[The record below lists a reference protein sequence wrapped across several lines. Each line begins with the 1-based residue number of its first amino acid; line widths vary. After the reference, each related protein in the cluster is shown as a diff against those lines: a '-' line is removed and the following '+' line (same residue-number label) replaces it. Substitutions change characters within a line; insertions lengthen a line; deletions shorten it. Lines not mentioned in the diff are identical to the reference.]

1 MLRLP
6 FCPSPVRPS
15 NETRAGNW
23 CERHY
28 LQLLAVVLGLAAL
41 NLTFRLERELVTEWD
56 EALYAISAAETLRTG
71 QWVAVT
77 FRGTL
82 DYYNTKPP
90 LNVWLIALAFKAFG
104 VNLVSLRLFSA
115 ICAWSTVAVVALWAR
130 RCFGAAVSL
139 LAGVVLSTSFG
150 FVYVH
155 AGRSAN
161 TDASY
166 TLLVSLT
173 VLVLWAA
180 DSRPWRLIW
189 LGPLLASAFLLRG
202 MAVLMM
208 LALVGGNEIR
218 IGRSR
223 DREWRPRA
231 IALMLF
237 LIPTLTWVFARW
249 QLDRWRFLE
258 RLFNYDFIA
267 RSTTVIEGHPGGP
280 LYYARILV
288 KHQYEW
294 IAVAAIAL
302 MLFPPAWPR
311 IVRTLGSW
319 RQHRVATTMIT
330 SWALVTVG
338 IPTLMQTKLPWYLN
352 PFYPVFAIVIAGAL
366 AHGLVEATSERHG
379 QWRRLALGFSVLA
392 ALCIAE
398 GKLQWYSTRNRPV
411 GRTIQGLV
419 ISQRHRLKG
428 GRVYRDHWDHAEFFD
443 ARDVASADPQVAAD
457 VTKFISLSG
466 PRDYWVS
473 SQPIADARL
482 QFVASNGQEWL
493 YERHP

>member
-1 MLRLP
+1 MRIRG
-6 FCPSPVRPS
+6 SAVRPA
-15 NETRAGNW
+15 NDTTTGDC

-28 LQLLAVVLGLAAL
+28 FALLAVVLGLAAL
-41 NLTFRLERELVTEWD
+41 NLAFRLEREVVTEWD

-71 QWVAVT
+71 HWVAVT

-90 LNVWLIALAFKAFG
+90 LNVWLIALAFRVFG

-115 ICAWSTVAVVALWAR
+115 MCAWSTVAVVALWAR

-139 LAGVVLSTSFG
+139 LAGLVLSTSFG

-161 TDASY
+161 TDALY

-180 DSRPWRLIW
+180 DHRQWRLVW

-208 LALVGGNEIR
+208 LALVGANEFR
-218 IGRSR
+218 IGRR
-223 DREWRPRA
+223 GREWRPRA
-231 IALMLF
+231 IALVLF
-237 LIPTLTWVFARW
+237 LIPTLTWIFARW
-249 QLDRWRFLE
+249 QLDRWQFLE
-258 RLFNYDFIA
+258 RLFNYDFLA
-267 RSTTVIEGHPGGP
+267 RSLTVIEGHPGGP

-294 IAVAAIAL
+294 IAAAAIAL
-302 MLFPPAWPR
+302 LLFPPAWSR
-311 IVRTLGSW
+311 IVGALSSW
-319 RQHRVATTMIT
+319 REHRLATTMIGG
-330 SWALVTVG
+330 WAIVTVG
-338 IPTLMQTKLPWYLN
+338 IPTLMLTKLPWYLN
-352 PFYPVFAIVIAGAL
+352 PFYPVFAILIASAL
-366 AHGLVEATSERHG
+366 AHGLFQTTSERRG
-379 QWRRLALGFSVLA
+379 GWRRLALGCAVLIA
-392 ALCIAE
+392 FGIAE
-398 GKLQWYSTRNRPV
+398 GKLQWYSTRYRPV
-411 GRTIQGLV
+411 GRTVQGLV

-428 GRVYRDHWDHAEFFD
+428 GRVYRDHWDHAEYFVT
-443 ARDVASADPQVAAD
+443 RDVAAADPQVAAD
-457 VTKFISLSG
+457 VAKFLSVSR

-473 SQPIADARL
+473 SQPIADDARL
-482 QFVASNGQEWL
+482 GLVESNGEEWL

>member
-1 MLRLP
+1 
-6 FCPSPVRPS
+6 VRPA
-15 NETRAGNW
+15 NETTAADC

-28 LQLLAVVLGLAAL
+28 FALLAVVLAIAAL
-41 NLTFRLERELVTEWD
+41 NLAFRLEREVVTEWD

-71 QWVAVT
+71 HWVAVT

-161 TDASY
+161 TDALY

-180 DSRPWRLIW
+180 DHRQWRLIW

-208 LALVGGNEIR
+208 LTLVGANEFR

-231 IALMLF
+231 IALVLF
-237 LIPTLTWVFARW
+237 LIPTLTWVFKRW
-249 QLDRWRFLE
+249 QLDRWQFLE
-258 RLFNYDFIA
+258 RLFNYDFLA
-267 RSTTVIEGHPGGP
+267 RSLSVIEGHPGGP

-294 IAVAAIAL
+294 IAVATIAL
-302 MLFPPAWPR
+302 LLFPPAWSR
-311 IVRTLGSW
+311 IVGTLSW
-319 RQHRVATTMIT
+319 WREHRLAATMIGG
-330 SWALVTVG
+330 WAIVTVG

-352 PFYPVFAIVIAGAL
+352 PFYPVFAILIAGAL
-366 AHGLVEATSERHG
+366 THGLLQATTERHG
-379 QWRRLALGFSVLA
+379 RWRRLALGFSVLIA
-392 ALCIAE
+392 FCIAE
-398 GKLQWYSTRNRPV
+398 GKLQWYSTRYRPV
-411 GRTIQGLV
+411 GRTVQGLA

-428 GRVYRDHWDHAEFFD
+428 RRVYRDHWDHAEFFV
-443 ARDVASADPQVAAD
+443 ARDIASADPQVAAD
-457 VTKFISLSG
+457 VSKFLSLSG

-473 SQPIADARL
+473 SQPIADVQL
-482 QFVASNGQEWL
+482 QLVASNGEEWL
-493 YERHP
+493 YERHR